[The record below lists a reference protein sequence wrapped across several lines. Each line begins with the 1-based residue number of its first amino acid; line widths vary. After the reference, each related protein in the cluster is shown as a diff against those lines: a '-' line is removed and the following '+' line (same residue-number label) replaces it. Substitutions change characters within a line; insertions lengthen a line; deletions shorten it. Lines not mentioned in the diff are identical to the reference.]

1 MKKHIIAI
9 AAMMLLGCATGCT
22 SGNSSDP
29 AQTTQAAQATGSAA
43 EVTPPMQDTPP
54 EDDPDDTFSVYY
66 GKEVEN
72 EADLAIFKIS
82 GEVPEGWNTLQDDKD
97 AKMYSSNIGS
107 IRIFAQNY
115 KEEFQDLEIFADQG
129 CAGIKVNNMMYQAD
143 TEFSEPMKTTVAGFD
158 AIRYDYTVKA
168 YQFLYETEADG
179 SQKLDDEG
187 KPIMLDEKVPAGT
200 YLDRVYFFYSDED
213 AFYIMVE
220 CPEPYKDQTD
230 PIFDK
235 FIDSVTIK

>member
-29 AQTTQAAQATGSAA
+29 AQTTQAAQTTGSAA

-54 EDDPDDTFSVYY
+54 EDDPEDTFSVYY

-97 AKMYSSNIGS
+97 ARCIPPTSAPYASLRRITRRNSRILRSSPIRAAQASRS
-107 IRIFAQNY
+107 II
-115 KEEFQDLEIFADQG
+115 
-129 CAGIKVNNMMYQAD
+129 
-143 TEFSEPMKTTVAGFD
+143 
-158 AIRYDYTVKA
+158 
-168 YQFLYETEADG
+168 
-179 SQKLDDEG
+179 
-187 KPIMLDEKVPAGT
+187 
-200 YLDRVYFFYSDED
+200 
-213 AFYIMVE
+213 
-220 CPEPYKDQTD
+220 
-230 PIFDK
+230 
-235 FIDSVTIK
+235 